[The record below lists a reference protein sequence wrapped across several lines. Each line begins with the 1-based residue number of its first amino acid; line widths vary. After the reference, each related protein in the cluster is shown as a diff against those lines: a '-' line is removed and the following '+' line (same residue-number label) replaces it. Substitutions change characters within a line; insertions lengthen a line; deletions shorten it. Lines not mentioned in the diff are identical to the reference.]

1 MPLQVALLLA
11 LNEGMLDSLPLDK
24 VTKLGG
30 SLAQWLGER
39 GAAPIER
46 IKSTGELD
54 DDTRAALRAL
64 MAELVAQV
72 SGSATIA
79 AQAPAA

>member
-24 VTKLGG
+24 VTKLGS
-30 SLAQWLGER
+30 SLAPWFSEK

-54 DDTRAALRAL
+54 DETRAILRTL
-64 MAELVAQV
+64 MAELIAHL
-72 SGSATIA
+72 SGSAS
-79 AQAPAA
+79 PAGQPPSA